1 MYIQMYLNSILMN
14 VLIWGFQLDTLNY
27 LRMSR
32 LMVVKNLWW
41 FGDGVILMALD
52 MVIVRGQNWES
63 NLDIL
68 MDFYLVANGIYWW

>member
-68 MDFYLVANGIYWW
+68 MDLYLVANGIYWW

>member
-32 LMVVKNLWW
+32 LMVVNNLWW